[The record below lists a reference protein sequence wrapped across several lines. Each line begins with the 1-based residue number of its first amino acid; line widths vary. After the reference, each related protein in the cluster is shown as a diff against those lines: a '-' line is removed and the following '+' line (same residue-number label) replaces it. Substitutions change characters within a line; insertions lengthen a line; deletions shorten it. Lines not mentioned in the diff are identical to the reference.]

1 MQRLLDAGTIRIVGE
16 GPRPNLAELLQEADA
31 KGLDGEA
38 REAFRSQCEFAK
50 AKAQ

>member
-1 MQRLLDAGTIRIVGE
+1 LSEKAPVQISLSFS
-16 GPRPNLAELLQEADA
+16 QEADA